1 MDTKRCLSCR
11 KVLRA
16 DAHYCSRCGYVFS
29 QALRRTGNATNGSG
43 RSTTASFP
51 SNPPA
56 SPHRAGH
63 YSGFHPEDQPFQ
75 SSFMPVQRPP
85 AITRRL
91 VEIEPGE
98 VLLPVVS
105 ASSSALQLAPAPEL
119 PVPEQLP
126 KRRVA
131 SPAPLPIPMP
141 QRHPGVL
148 SSMPPPVPQLQFVA
162 PPLPPESALH
172 EQITAPLQE
181 PVYLSDKRQ
190 SRNCIVPILLLAS
203 CLFFLLA
210 TSILAFLLLDKGP
223 VASTHPVLTADP
235 GVLRVGD
242 SFLLT
247 GSAFQANGPVNLTR
261 DVDVPIKDGAGK
273 PVDVHTDKRGNF
285 AVQITIT
292 SNWDVGTHSIS
303 ANDNMHPSV
312 ATTITVQ
319 PTPLT
324 PPKLQLPTSP
334 IDLGTNVPGAI
345 SHKTITLTNSG
356 GGQIDWQAGSD
367 SPSWLTISPT
377 GGTFFGKRLVTL
389 TVNRANL
396 APQAYTGYITF
407 YQQGTY
413 KALTLKVTMA
423 ISPFAATVT
432 VSPPP
437 ATLTVSPP
445 ALPAMVVKSNSLA
458 FSTIQGTNPAPQTF
472 TITNT
477 GNAPLNW
484 AITEDA
490 NAAAFAPVSS
500 TRGALVPGK
509 SAVITVKPN
518 VAASTTSPITGHITI
533 SDTDKGTPVQS
544 QQVTVTI
551 TISNQAVISVSTT
564 SLTFNS
570 TSTIE
575 APAQLLTI
583 TNTGSAPLN
592 WTLSQPL
599 PSWLS
604 VDIPGGP
611 LPPKA
616 TAFVNVASNST
627 GLSPG
632 TYTYTLVV
640 SDTDANTPVTPQ
652 NIQVTLTVT

>member
-1 MDTKRCLSCR
+1 
-11 KVLRA
+11 
-16 DAHYCSRCGYVFS
+16 
-29 QALRRTGNATNGSG
+29 
-43 RSTTASFP
+43 
-51 SNPPA
+51 
-56 SPHRAGH
+56 
-63 YSGFHPEDQPFQ
+63 
-75 SSFMPVQRPP
+75 
-85 AITRRL
+85 
-91 VEIEPGE
+91 
-98 VLLPVVS
+98 
-105 ASSSALQLAPAPEL
+105 
-119 PVPEQLP
+119 
-126 KRRVA
+126 
-131 SPAPLPIPMP
+131 
-141 QRHPGVL
+141 
-148 SSMPPPVPQLQFVA
+148 MPPPVSQLQFVA

-172 EQITAPLQE
+172 EQITAPLPE
-181 PVYLSDKRQ
+181 PAYLPDKRQ
-190 SRNCIVPILLLAS
+190 SRNRIVPILLLAS

-210 TSILAFLLLDKGP
+210 TSILAFILLDKGP
-223 VASTHPVLTADP
+223 VVSTHPVLIANP
-235 GVLRVGD
+235 GVLRVHD

-247 GSAFQANGPVNLTR
+247 GSAFQASGPVNLTR
-261 DVDVPIKDGAGK
+261 DVDVPIKDSAGK
-273 PVDVHTDKRGNF
+273 PVNVHTDKRGNF

-292 SNWDVGTHSIS
+292 ANWDIGTHSIS

-319 PTPLT
+319 PTPPT

-345 SHKTITLTNSG
+345 SYKTITLTNTG

-367 SPSWLTISPT
+367 SSWLTISPIR
-377 GGTFFGKRLVTL
+377 GTFSGSAIATL
-389 TVNRANL
+389 TVKRGNL
-396 APQAYTGYITF
+396 APQAYTGYIDF
-407 YQQGTY
+407 FQKGTY
-413 KALTLKVTMA
+413 KALPLKVTMA
-423 ISPFAATVT
+423 VSPLAATLT

-437 ATLTVSPP
+437 ATVTVGPLP
-445 ALPAMVVKSNSLA
+445 VPAMVVKSNTLA

-484 AITEDA
+484 AITEDG

-500 TRGALVPGK
+500 NRGSLAPDT

-518 VAASTTSPITGHITI
+518 VAASTASPIIGHITI

-604 VDIPGGP
+604 VDIPGGA

-616 TAFVNVASNST
+616 TAFVNVASNSA

-640 SDTDANTPVTPQ
+640 SDTDANTPATPQ
-652 NIQVTLTVT
+652 KIQVTLTVT